1 MSVPRVPEPLGRP
14 VPYIIPTYQ
23 GESLNLPGTKSI
35 FRVLA
40 SAKESDGQISL
51 FRMDGVLGDPVVFH
65 HHNEAHDI
73 FMCTRGHLKV
83 WAGNEARLLGPGDFC
98 SVPPVS
104 VMRLYSLTKPWN

>member
-14 VPYIIPTYQ
+14 VPYIIPTHQ